1 MSEVCYGHSG
11 PYPVVLPNYGPCNP
25 QAGISLCCEI
35 GQTCL
40 SNGLCVTQ
48 SGVYYNGGCTDSTYT
63 AAICPTFCTSGD
75 ANWVVQCHGSAVK
88 DGDFCCSVNGTTST
102 CCDTASNGLG
112 LVPAISSAQAVSAT
126 SVGAKKLPTSITSD
140 SLTSTPTSTA
150 SLTSTSLPTA
160 TSQVHASRESPPIRK
175 SIREGAIAGG
185 ILGTVVFFIFFA
197 WCLKKSH
204 GRRRTEPPAVELN
217 DLREGSHNHG
227 PQAQP
232 EGVVPTEVEGSAVG
246 PVEMDADPTHAA
258 PTSPPPYG
266 TAAADVAPDNN
277 PLRGPP
283 ATPRSWYDPNLG
295 KL

>member
-63 AAICPTFCTSGD
+63 AAICPTFCTSGRNYNLDSSSRRAKFVSGD

-126 SVGAKKLPTSITSD
+126 SVGAQKLPTSITS
-140 SLTSTPTSTA
+140 
-150 SLTSTSLPTA
+150 
-160 TSQVHASRESPPIRK
+160 
-175 SIREGAIAGG
+175 GAVINLHT
-185 ILGTVVFFIFFA
+185 ILGLYANF
-197 WCLKKSH
+197 
-204 GRRRTEPPAVELN
+204 
-217 DLREGSHNHG
+217 
-227 PQAQP
+227 
-232 EGVVPTEVEGSAVG
+232 
-246 PVEMDADPTHAA
+246 
-258 PTSPPPYG
+258 
-266 TAAADVAPDNN
+266 
-277 PLRGPP
+277 
-283 ATPRSWYDPNLG
+283 
-295 KL
+295 